1 MTVIDSVVEVQVAGR
16 DGKRFLLADPGS
28 DPMRPARV
36 HDLDTGRIT
45 ADQPLQVWF
54 KWACWDAAT
63 EVDYHAAQQE
73 VERARA

>member
-1 MTVIDSVVEVQVAGR
+1 MNNAQVAGR
-16 DGKRFLLADPGS
+16 DDRAFLLTDPGS

-36 HDLDTGRIT
+36 HDLDTGQVT
-45 ADQPLQVWF
+45 EDKPLQVWF

-63 EVDYHAAQQE
+63 EADYQAAQQE